1 MSTCSC
7 LHGCVNAARA
17 FPLTFFCLPLL
28 FLCVRMCVGC
38 VRACLYVWATERR
51 KGGNTNHP
59 LFCLYRKSLQCA
71 AKCGPSR
78 SSYLVHLCGVASHR
92 SGAHLTEAS
101 LRVLFFDKCGFRR
114 RCHSELFLFNITCIA
129 YSFLLVFISLSSFIR
144 FSISV
149 LVRARDLFVLLFLC
163 CCCWGNNC
171 FLISLVFRV
180 LVFFLLRFFKIAT
193 SL

>member
-1 MSTCSC
+1 VLRYFDVYMLVFTR
-7 LHGCVNAARA
+7 LR
-17 FPLTFFCLPLL
+17 
-28 FLCVRMCVGC
+28 
-38 VRACLYVWATERR
+38 ERR
-51 KGGNTNHP
+51 SCFPIDVLLPSSSFLMRAHVCGVCACMSVRVSNGEKEGGNTNHP

-101 LRVLFFDKCGFRR
+101 RRVLFFDKCGFRR

-163 CCCWGNNC
+163 CCC
-171 FLISLVFRV
+171 
-180 LVFFLLRFFKIAT
+180 
-193 SL
+193 